1 MDRLSRKTLTFLP
14 LQREES
20 RLIPESPRSHRRP
33 ECGRRDC
40 VLVDTIA
47 G

>member
-1 MDRLSRKTLTFLP
+1 MDRPPRKTLTSLP

-20 RLIPESPRSHRRP
+20 RLIPESQRSHRRP

-40 VLVDTIA
+40 VQVDTIA